1 MKRYIKHSSEI
12 SATKSSP
19 ELHKAFDGLDDR
31 FDFDLDDEFE
41 IYVGATPTM
50 CYTTDSIVFGDGE
63 GLSYTVVTPILEGDH
78 WQMDDWVQRG
88 LDEYFKDQTDG
99 SDYGYG
105 LGATGRELYA
115 PLGIPDV
122 DAEAYYVTEVEVYPV
137 APGYDDFEDAD

>member
-12 SATKSSP
+12 SAAKSSP
-19 ELHKAFDGLDDR
+19 AMHQAFDGLDDR

-50 CYTTDSIVFGDGE
+50 CYATDSAVFGDGE

-99 SDYGYG
+99 SDYSYG
-105 LGATGRELYA
+105 LGATGRKLYA
-115 PLGIPDV
+115 PLGTPDV

-137 APGYDDFEDAD
+137 APGYDDFEDAE

>member
-1 MKRYIKHSSEI
+1 MKRYIKHNTKVE
-12 SATKSSP
+12 SAKSTP
-19 ELHKAFDGLDDR
+19 ALHKAFDGLDDR

-50 CYTTDSIVFGDGE
+50 CYTTDSMVFGDGE

-88 LDEYFKDQTDG
+88 LDEYFKYQTDG

-115 PLGIPDV
+115 PLGTPDV
-122 DAEAYYVTEVEVYPV
+122 DAEAYYVTEVEIYPV
-137 APGYDDFEDAD
+137 APGYDDFEDDE